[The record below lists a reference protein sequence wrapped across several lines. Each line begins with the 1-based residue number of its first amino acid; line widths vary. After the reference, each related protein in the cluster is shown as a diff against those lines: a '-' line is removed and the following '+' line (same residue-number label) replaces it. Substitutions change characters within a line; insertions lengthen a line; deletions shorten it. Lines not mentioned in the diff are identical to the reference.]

1 MTGLADFLDV
11 RFKNQGLDL
20 IEVQDNGSGISP
32 ANYSS
37 VALKHH
43 TSKLSS
49 FTDIA
54 SLQTFGFRGEALS
67 SLCALSNLTVT
78 TCVQADVPR
87 GSRLS
92 FEPSGQLKD
101 TVVTAAQRGTIVSVE
116 SLFHNLPVRRR
127 ELERNIKREW
137 QKVVALLSQY
147 ACIQVN
153 VKLSVSQQPTKGKRV
168 ALFST
173 KGNRTTRENII
184 NIFGART
191 MSALVLLDLELEI
204 QPTKTTVNPEATPGT
219 KSDANIVR
227 VVGHISRP
235 SPGDGRQMPD
245 RQMFFVNGRPCGL
258 PQFAK
263 TFNEVYRSFNHSQSP
278 FIFAD
283 VRLDTQM
290 YDVNVSPDKR
300 SILLHDQGRL
310 LDTLRKS
317 LATLFDSHDC
327 TVPVSELGVSNH
339 GPGHGGVARPIAA
352 SLTNSKLRPEKPQ
365 EGEIRPREDT
375 SAGCSVDSSSDSD
388 AESSPRDAA
397 ADVQR
402 MRHKPSSDQNMMSQ
416 WLKNDS
422 KTATPAT
429 ASVSAII
436 RPPPSPR
443 RELDS
448 YTVAET
454 PTNAPGASLSV
465 KMFAA
470 SKGDSQN
477 LSRPV
482 RDFNSR
488 LAENTATASVDTE
501 RTKDDT
507 ASSVSS
513 QAAANDDDEDELDE
527 ETDVRAV
534 RPLRLSNRG
543 PTHSLPFKSPS
554 MKRTGNVSPTS
565 DNNFR
570 LKVGRISDECDEPGS
585 KGSSPKSNGSVSANN
600 LNEEVVGDGMRPL
613 HRWASSTLPHEDSRP
628 SGDDVVHDL
637 QTRFP
642 SGDEGSRSDSE
653 LDTLSNQPT
662 PPDPGI
668 EARDEPIS
676 VSCNPAPQ
684 TQPAESG
691 PKRGNTLWQAVQRL
705 PIDELDIRSRMVY
718 LESHRWTGGSTASTS
733 EQVEDLGASDAEEKL
748 TLTISRSD
756 FSSMRVVGQF
766 NMGFIIAVR
775 PAAPATTQLDELFI
789 IDQHASDEK
798 YNFERLQ
805 STTIVQSQRLVH
817 PRNLQLTAL
826 EEEIVMGN
834 LAAIEANG
842 FKVSVDSSGGSPVG
856 SRCEIL
862 ALPLSRET
870 TFSLDDLE
878 ELIAL
883 LGEAPTE
890 SDHIP
895 RPSKV
900 RKMFAMRA
908 CRSSVMIGKAL
919 TGNQMYALVRQMG
932 ELDKPWNCPHG
943 RPTMRHL
950 CRLQAWDG
958 KRWRGDT
965 TACSATAWRSYAR
978 GE

>member
-1 MTGLADFLDV
+1 MAANIRPIDGKSVHQIQSGQVIVDLCSVVKELAENSIDAGATNIDV

-32 ANYSS
+32 ANYPF

-49 FTDIA
+49 FADIA

-78 TCVQADVPR
+78 TCVQADVPK

-92 FEPSGQLKD
+92 FEPSGQLRNI
-101 TVVTAAQRGTIVSVE
+101 VIAATQRGTIVSIE
-116 SLFHNLPVRRR
+116 GLFHNLPVRRR

-147 ACIQVN
+147 ACIQTN

-173 KGNRTTRENII
+173 RGNPTTRENII
-184 NIFGART
+184 NIFGAKT
-191 MSALVLLDLELEI
+191 MSALVSLDLDLEI
-204 QPTKTTVNPEATPGT
+204 QPTTTTVNPEATAGPGT
-219 KSDANIVR
+219 DSNKVR

-235 SPGDGRQMPD
+235 SPGDGRQTPD

-310 LDTLRKS
+310 LDTLRAS
-317 LATLFDSHDC
+317 LATMFDSHDC
-327 TVPVSELGVSNH
+327 AVPIAQPGGNNR
-339 GPGHGGVARPIAA
+339 GPNPHDGAARPVIASFA
-352 SLTNSKLRPEKPQ
+352 NPKLRPGKTQ
-365 EGEIRPREDT
+365 EGKVRPSDD
-375 SAGCSVDSSSDSD
+375 AGAGLLDDSDSD
-388 AESSPRDAA
+388 SGTKSSRQDAA
-397 ADVQR
+397 ADLNR
-402 MRHKPSSDQNMMSQ
+402 LRSGSRPSS
-416 WLKNDS
+416 
-422 KTATPAT
+422 
-429 ASVSAII
+429 
-436 RPPPSPR
+436 R
-443 RELDS
+443 RGSD
-448 YTVAET
+448 ANT
-454 PTNAPGASLSV
+454 PTQPVSNAPGASL
-465 KMFAA
+465 
-470 SKGDSQN
+470 
-477 LSRPV
+477 PV

-488 LAENTATASVDTE
+488 LADNTATALAATK
-501 RTKDDT
+501 RTTDDT
-507 ASSVSS
+507 ASSVHGL
-513 QAAANDDDEDELDE
+513 ADDNDDLGE
-527 ETDVRAV
+527 E
-534 RPLRLSNRG
+534 
-543 PTHSLPFKSPS
+543 
-554 MKRTGNVSPTS
+554 S
-565 DNNFR
+565 D
-570 LKVGRISDECDEPGS
+570 
-585 KGSSPKSNGSVSANN
+585 
-600 LNEEVVGDGMRPL
+600 
-613 HRWASSTLPHEDSRP
+613 
-628 SGDDVVHDL
+628 
-637 QTRFP
+637 
-642 SGDEGSRSDSE
+642 
-653 LDTLSNQPT
+653 
-662 PPDPGI
+662 
-668 EARDEPIS
+668 
-676 VSCNPAPQ
+676 
-684 TQPAESG
+684 PAESSLR
-691 PKRGNTLWQAVQRL
+691 RGNTPWQAVQRL
-705 PIDELDIRSRMVY
+705 LVDEEDIRSRMDY
-718 LESHRWTGGSTASTS
+718 LESHRWTGDSAAPATD
-733 EQVEDLGASDAEEKL
+733 QVEDIGASDAESKL

-756 FSSMRVVGQF
+756 FTAMRIVGQF
-766 NMGFIIAVR
+766 NMGFIIAH
-775 PAAPATTQLDELFI
+775 DELFI

-817 PRNLQLTAL
+817 PKKLQLTAL

-834 LAAIEANG
+834 LTAIEANG
-842 FKVSVDSSGGSPVG
+842 FKVTVDASCSSPVG
-856 SRCEIL
+856 LRCEVV

-870 TFSLDDLE
+870 TFNLDDLE

-883 LGEAPTE
+883 LGDEAAE
-890 SDHIP
+890 SDHVP

-919 TGNQMYALVRQMG
+919 TFNQMYGLVRQMG

-950 CRLQAWDG
+950 CRLQAWDEKCWG
-958 KRWRGDT
+958 GDSA
-965 TACSATAWRSYAR
+965 ACSAASWRSYAR
-978 GE
+978 GD